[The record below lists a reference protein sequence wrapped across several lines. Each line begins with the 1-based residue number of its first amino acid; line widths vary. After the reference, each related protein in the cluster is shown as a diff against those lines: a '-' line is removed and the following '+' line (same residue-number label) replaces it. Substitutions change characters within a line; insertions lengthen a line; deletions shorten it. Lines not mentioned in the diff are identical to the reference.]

1 MPRRAA
7 SQFLSQYPAEA
18 EVLFGPLT
26 GLEALNDGYICG
38 TIRHFTIR
46 PTVNQ
51 RAVSYDAAM
60 QHANAWHADRLECNE
75 LFGSRNRFVYAQCSD
90 TTPNVL

>member
-26 GLEALNDGYICG
+26 GLEAVNEGYICG

-51 RAVSYDAAM
+51 RAVSYDVAHAACKCSALIGLNVM
-60 QHANAWHADRLECNE
+60 NCLVRVTDLCARNE
-75 LFGSRNRFVYAQCSD
+75 VTLYQ
-90 TTPNVL
+90 